1 MKSKHPFE
9 KMFSKA
15 LQKSSL
21 ETNLV
26 FAEAKKLLEK
36 GYRKEEILT
45 VLQKLHKSLIDET
58 EEQIV
63 SEAALEFDEIE

>member
-1 MKSKHPFE
+1 MAHPFE

-26 FAEAKKLLEK
+26 FEEAKKLLAK

-63 SEAALEFDEIE
+63 SEAALEFDEVE

>member
-1 MKSKHPFE
+1 MAHPFE

-26 FAEAKKLLEK
+26 FEEAKNLLEK

-63 SEAALEFDEIE
+63 SEAALEFDEIV

>member
-1 MKSKHPFE
+1 MAHPFE
-9 KMFSKA
+9 RMFAKA
-15 LQKSSL
+15 LKKSSL
-21 ETNLV
+21 ESNLV
-26 FAEAKKLLEK
+26 FEEAKKLYEK

-45 VLQKLHKSLIDET
+45 VLQKLHKSLVDET